1 MLRDFLNNL
10 FQKTVEPIVEK
21 SSIDQKK
28 NGIVAVTFYA
38 DKNNTPFVD
47 IILEEYDED
56 TIKSLCKILDVLSED
71 GCYLQVVDIIKNAM
85 IKDGEEEKLLNIL
98 NHIAQQKNS
107 KLERYT
113 KDKLKDEPCIK
124 PSDMMK

>member
-1 MLRDFLNNL
+1 MLRNFFNNL
-10 FQKTVEPIVEK
+10 LKKTIETVIEK
-21 SSIDQKK
+21 KSIDQKE
-28 NGIVAVTFYA
+28 NGIVAITFYA
-38 DKNNTPFVD
+38 DKNHTPFVD

-56 TIKSLCKILDVLSED
+56 TIQSLCKILDVLNED